1 MRIGVDATS
10 WSNRRGFGRFT
21 RNVVRELVELDDGIT
36 YVVYFDAGGDDRTE
50 LPMRAE
56 QRPVRLRRDP
66 LSAAA
71 AGSRRPVADLL
82 RLARA
87 VRRRDVDA
95 FLFPS
100 VYTYFPVVRVPT
112 VVGVHDA
119 TADRLPSLMFPSR
132 RDHAAWALKQRVA
145 VRRAT
150 RVFTVSGPAR
160 ADVVSRFGLRPERVA
175 IVPEAPD
182 PVFAPRNAHSIAGAL
197 ESLGLP
203 PGEPYLLYAG
213 GISPHKNLDRL
224 IAAFASLQREPRTR
238 TRLLVAG
245 DLGGDSYLSSAET
258 LRRAIVDRGLERD
271 VHLLGFVPDEA
282 LACLFS
288 GATAVVS
295 PSLAEGFGLTAVEA
309 AACGAPTVLSDLPA
323 HQAALG
329 SAALYF
335 PPTDSHAM
343 SRQLAKLIVDRN
355 LRSELGERARQAAAA
370 LSWTEAARRLSV
382 VLTEAARGKR

>member
-21 RNVVRELVELDDGIT
+21 RNVVRELVELDADVT
-36 YVVYFDAGGDDRTE
+36 YVLFVDAAAADRAD
-50 LPMRAE
+50 LPIRAE

-66 LSAAA
+66 LRAAA
-71 AGSRRPVADLL
+71 AGSRRPAADLV

-119 TADRLPSLMFPSR
+119 TADRLPSLVFSSR
-132 RDHAAWALKQRVA
+132 RDQAAWAFKQRMA
-145 VRRAT
+145 VRRAS

-160 ADVVSRFGLRPERVA
+160 ADVVARFGLRPERVA

-182 PVFAPRNAHSIAGAL
+182 PVFAPRSAYSIGVAL
-197 ESLGLP
+197 ESLGLT

-213 GISPHKNLDRL
+213 GISPHKNLGAL
-224 IAAFASLQREPRTR
+224 IAAFAALQREPRTR

-245 DLGGDSYLSSAET
+245 DLAGSYHSSAET
-258 LRRAIVDRGLERD
+258 VRRAIIEHGLDDD
-271 VHLLGFVPDEA
+271 VRLLGHVSDEL
-282 LACLFS
+282 LASLYS

-295 PSLAEGFGLTAVEA
+295 PSLAEGFGLSPVEA
-309 AACGAPTVLSDLPA
+309 AACGAPSVLSDLPA

-335 PPTDSHAM
+335 PPTNADAM
-343 SRQLAKLIVDRN
+343 SKQLAKLILDGR
-355 LRSELGERARQAAAA
+355 LRAELGERARQAAAA
-370 LSWTEAARRLSV
+370 LSWTEAARRLHE
-382 VLTEAARGKR
+382 VLADAARERR

>member
-1 MRIGVDATS
+1 
-10 WSNRRGFGRFT
+10 
-21 RNVVRELVELDDGIT
+21 
-36 YVVYFDAGGDDRTE
+36 
-50 LPMRAE
+50 
-56 QRPVRLRRDP
+56 
-66 LSAAA
+66 
-71 AGSRRPVADLL
+71 
-82 RLARA
+82 
-87 VRRRDVDA
+87 
-95 FLFPS
+95 
-100 VYTYFPVVRVPT
+100 
-112 VVGVHDA
+112 
-119 TADRLPSLMFPSR
+119 
-132 RDHAAWALKQRVA
+132 

-323 HQAALG
+323 HQTALG
-329 SAALYF
+329 SAAL
-335 PPTDSHAM
+335 
-343 SRQLAKLIVDRN
+343 
-355 LRSELGERARQAAAA
+355 
-370 LSWTEAARRLSV
+370 
-382 VLTEAARGKR
+382 